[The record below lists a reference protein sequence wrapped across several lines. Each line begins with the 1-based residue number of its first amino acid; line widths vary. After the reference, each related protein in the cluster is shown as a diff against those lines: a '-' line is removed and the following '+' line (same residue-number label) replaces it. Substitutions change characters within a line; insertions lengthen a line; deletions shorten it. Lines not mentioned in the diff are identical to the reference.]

1 MLIGAFS
8 ACLASSSVSD
18 PVKIIFLLDRRKM
31 VELLVWVGLVITS
44 ESLILLIVC
53 LVSIHLIFLIYKFTW
68 VETFFFLIQL
78 KKKKKREKE
87 EVAIYIAIKVTQD
100 ERNIK
105 DENPIQL
112 LDAINS

>member
-31 VELLVWVGLVITS
+31 VELLGWVGLVITS

-68 VETFFFLIQL
+68 VETFFFFNTTEEE
-78 KKKKKREKE
+78 KKKGKREGRYLYCYKG
-87 EVAIYIAIKVTQD
+87 YT
-100 ERNIK
+100 R
-105 DENPIQL
+105 
-112 LDAINS
+112 